1 MPGPYLMTHSLLYS
15 WQYALREN
23 PYEDAST
30 EDTSVPDFLRTLR
43 REPTPTTEA
52 MQKGIDF
59 ENLVARIVNGRA
71 LGRDE
76 SSSWFNAAHRIADIL
91 YGGQLQ
97 YKAKKRISAG
107 GMDFLLYGRLDAL
120 KAGMVYDIKFSGKYE
135 RGKFYDST
143 QHPVYLELVPEA
155 YRFVYL
161 ISDGRNVWTEEYHR
175 EDTRS
180 VIPIIQDFT
189 AWLSTQNLMETYKKH
204 WASLPGK

>member
-1 MPGPYLMTHSLLYS
+1 MSTPYLMTHSLLYS

-23 PYEDAST
+23 PYADATT
-30 EDTSVPDFLRTLR
+30 EDTSMSDFLRTLR

-52 MQKGIDF
+52 MQNGIDF
-59 ENLVARIVNGRA
+59 EDLVTRVVSGRA
-71 LGRDE
+71 DARDQSSPWFDAAGRVA
-76 SSSWFNAAHRIADIL
+76 FQIRGAF
-91 YGGQLQ
+91 LQ
-97 YKAKKRISAG
+97 YKAKKMISVNG
-107 GMDFLLYGRLDAL
+107 TDFLLYGRLDAL
-120 KAGMVYDIKFSGKYE
+120 KAGTVFDIKFSGKYE

-143 QHPVYLELVPEA
+143 QHPVYLELLPEA

-180 VIPIIQDFT
+180 VIPIIQDFM

-204 WASLPGK
+204 WTSLPNN